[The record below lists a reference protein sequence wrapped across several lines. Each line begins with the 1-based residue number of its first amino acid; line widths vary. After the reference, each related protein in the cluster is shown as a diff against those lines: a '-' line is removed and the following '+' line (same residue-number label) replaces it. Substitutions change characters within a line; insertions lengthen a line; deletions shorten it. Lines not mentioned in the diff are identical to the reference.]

1 MYKNRVIFL
10 DYSQVWSTHFLKHDQ
25 DGGTILT
32 QLPQYHSTFYHFGTP
47 AQRSKWSWEQ
57 S

>member
-25 DGGTILT
+25 DGGTLLT
-32 QLPQYHSTFYHFGTP
+32 QLPQSHSTFYHFGTP